1 MQNLQGDFAPFAM
14 DRIGNVPMVR
24 EMAAIVEH
32 RAASHCDAGSRW
44 RNSAGDDQRDAVA
57 GTLGVEGRQSLCTVG
72 MFFQPGVHGPH
83 QHAVFQLGEPQVERG
98 E

>member
-24 EMAAIVEH
+24 QMAASSSTAPPAIVTPEAAGAIPPVTISATPWRRVRRRRPPVA
-32 RAASHCDAGSRW
+32 RA
-44 RNSAGDDQRDAVA
+44 
-57 GTLGVEGRQSLCTVG
+57 VG

-83 QHAVFQLGEPQVERG
+83 QHTVFQLGEPQVERG